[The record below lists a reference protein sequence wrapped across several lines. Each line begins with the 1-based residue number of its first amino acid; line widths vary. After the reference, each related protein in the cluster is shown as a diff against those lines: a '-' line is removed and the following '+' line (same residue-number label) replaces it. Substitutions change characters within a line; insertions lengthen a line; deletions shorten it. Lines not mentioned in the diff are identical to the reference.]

1 MVNNPPSPF
10 PRSDVIAMMTQE
22 VERGR
27 VKCHCYWPERVSCPL
42 DTGRF
47 QLSLENQQIK
57 EYFHI
62 KIIRMVEKEVRG
74 KEGRSKE
81 GTAQIQS
88 THRCAGEY
96 SKKEGKK
103 M

>member
-1 MVNNPPSPF
+1 
-10 PRSDVIAMMTQE
+10 MMTQE

-74 KEGRSKE
+74 REG
-81 GTAQIQS
+81 
-88 THRCAGEY
+88 
-96 SKKEGKK
+96 
-103 M
+103 